1 LFLAKYFSPFSLL
14 PSPFSLLYLYLPLSP
29 ALAAIFKFRAFDL
42 LLRLDLPDVIAMA
55 GFVWLG

>member
-1 LFLAKYFSPFSLL
+1 LLSIFL
-14 PSPFSLLYLYLPLSP
+14 PSPFSIFYLPLSP
-29 ALAAIFKFRAFDL
+29 ALVAIFKFRAFDL